1 MSASLTSCSAS
12 RSWSRTTCW
21 LRIYS
26 STPQASDSS
35 LGRGVISRHGW
46 LRLYDGSGM
55 DRDWQNRSQLS
66 WAEWGTSTSHATKME
81 LSTGS

>member
-1 MSASLTSCSAS
+1 
-12 RSWSRTTCW
+12 
-21 LRIYS
+21 
-26 STPQASDSS
+26 
-35 LGRGVISRHGW
+35 
-46 LRLYDGSGM
+46 M